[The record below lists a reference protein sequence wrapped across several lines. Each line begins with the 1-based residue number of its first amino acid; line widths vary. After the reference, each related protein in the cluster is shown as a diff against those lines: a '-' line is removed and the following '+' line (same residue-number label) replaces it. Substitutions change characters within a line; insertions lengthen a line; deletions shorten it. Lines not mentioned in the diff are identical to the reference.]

1 VKDFAKGV
9 FKFVGVIVLLA
20 AIAAGVLYG
29 FFVKVLEVGHNGM
42 APTMVLGDQVLV
54 WKTQE
59 LGLGEVALCG
69 HPQQPG
75 VYVLGRVVGRRG
87 QIVGMER
94 GALTIN
100 GETPE
105 VDTRGVVAFEDAELG
120 RTLRMRYA
128 YERILTHD
136 HPIFWREDG
145 EPRMRRPHT
154 VRGGL
159 FLMNDN
165 RTHRGEDSRTY
176 GEVAEESCVG
186 RVFLR
191 LTAAETPAELGNA
204 ALDIIE

>member
-1 VKDFAKGV
+1 MKDFAKGV
-9 FKFVGVIVLLA
+9 FKFLGVLVLLA
-20 AIAAGVLYG
+20 AIAGGVLYG

-42 APTMVLGDQVLV
+42 APTMTLGDQVLV

-75 VYVLGRVVGRRG
+75 VYVLGRVVGRAG
-87 QIVGMER
+87 QIVGIER

-100 GETPE
+100 GESPE

-120 RTLRMRYA
+120 RTVRMRHA

-136 HPIFWREDG
+136 HPLFWREG
-145 EPRMRRPHT
+145 SEPRMRRAHT
-154 VRGGL
+154 VQGGL

-165 RTHRGEDSRTY
+165 RTHRGEDSRTF
-176 GEVAEESCVG
+176 GEVANESCVG

-191 LTAAETPAELGNA
+191 LTAAETPAEIGNA